1 MKPYIEVIKDSFVD
15 YAGKTHHFII
25 AAVSKSSNPLA
36 IINPEDLLAAQ
47 DTQEFTK
54 VLTHPLDLTSK
65 GVSIGIAICNPE
77 DEFDEKVG
85 ICKAVG
91 RANGAN
97 PALYATNNGYI
108 NTTLVRAFLQQE
120 AEYLKNNPEKYIA
133 GYQEAKE
140 RYLKNK
146 SMEELKDN
154 FSSTEKIIVE
164 EVQKNPEFLNN
175 VNTYL
180 TWLKNQERGKKCKKS
195 GK

>member
-120 AEYLKNNPEKYIA
+120 AEYLKNNPEQYIA
-133 GYQEAKE
+133 GYEDSKS
-140 RYLKNK
+140 RYLKRK
-146 SMEELKDN
+146 SMEEMKEN

-164 EVQKNPEFLNN
+164 EVQKNPRFLDN

-180 TWLKNQERGKKCKKS
+180 AWLDNQNKGKCKENS
-195 GK
+195 

>member
-1 MKPYIEVIKDSFVD
+1 MNTHFDIIKDSFVD

-25 AAVSKSSNPLA
+25 AAVSK
-36 IINPEDLLAAQ
+36 D
-47 DTQEFTK
+47 
-54 VLTHPLDLTSK
+54 LTHVAMDINHLDQTNAIPK
-65 GVSIGIAICNPE
+65 GVSLGISICNPE
-77 DEFDEKVG
+77 DKFDEQIGV
-85 ICKAVG
+85 CKAVG
-91 RANGAN
+91 RADNAEIS
-97 PALYATNNGYI
+97 LYATNKGYI

-133 GYQEAKE
+133 GYWEAKE
-140 RYLKNK
+140 RYLKKK

-164 EVQKNPEFLNN
+164 EVQKNPEFLTN